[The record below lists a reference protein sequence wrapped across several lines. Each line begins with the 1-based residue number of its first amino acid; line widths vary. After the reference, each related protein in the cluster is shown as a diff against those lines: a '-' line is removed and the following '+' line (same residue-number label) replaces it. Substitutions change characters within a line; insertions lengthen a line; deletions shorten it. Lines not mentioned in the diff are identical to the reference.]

1 MSEDPTRPVSVAELL
16 ARNGTI
22 GSPPVSGHRR
32 RKRRNAVSVAE
43 LTGEL
48 PVIRTGEIPMVVE
61 DESGDFDE
69 PQGFDDA
76 GVEVVSETVVYSS
89 ADVSYADVDDT
100 SATAVPD
107 SSASKDFSPGYDE
120 TPGYAGILQDEE
132 RPTYV
137 ETTTYVAT
145 DTVSYADTP
154 SYDYSTSEVESAP
167 VESGPLPE
175 VALPAEAALVS
186 PPVAGEIAVRDEVV
200 AERLTE
206 PRAKAG
212 RPPLS
217 SIPLPRRRRGPE
229 RSHDPRP
236 RRRSTGPEPARPA
249 PRASGAEQM
258 SPDPVDEAVDLSELV
273 AEQGPDPAELRSYLK
288 SSTATLFFGETVAD
302 DLARRGEVVTSGSDD
317 YEADDDDRQSDDG
330 ADESD
335 DAADDGVDTPR
346 RGALSVLG
354 TSLVAVVQSLVAVVF
369 GAGLFIG
376 FDQLWRWNNIV
387 ALALSALVIAA
398 LMIGVHVV
406 RKTEDFV
413 SILIAALVGI
423 LVTFGPLALQST

>member
-1 MSEDPTRPVSVAELL
+1 MNEDPTRPVSVAELL

-43 LTGEL
+43 LTGEI
-48 PVIRTGEIPMVVE
+48 PVIRTGEIPVAVD
-61 DESGDFDE
+61 DEPADTEPESFDE
-69 PQGFDDA
+69 DSADPA
-76 GVEVVSETVVYSS
+76 SETVIVYSS
-89 ADVSYADVDDT
+89 AEVSYAGVDDT
-100 SATAVPD
+100 PVAAVPD
-107 SSASKDFSPGYDE
+107 YSDYQDYTPGYDE
-120 TPGYAGILQDEE
+120 DLTGGEAGG
-132 RPTYV
+132 
-137 ETTTYVAT
+137 YVAAT
-145 DTVSYADTP
+145 GYDET
-154 SYDYSTSEVESAP
+154 SYDEVAGEVESAP
-167 VESGPLPE
+167 VDSESLPE
-175 VALPAEAALVS
+175 TTYPETEPADPDLPA
-186 PPVAGEIAVRDEVV
+186 GIAVSDEV
-200 AERLTE
+200 ATERRTE
-206 PRAKAG
+206 PRIRAP

-236 RRRSTGPEPARPA
+236 RRRDTAPESALLRS
-249 PRASGAEQM
+249 SGAERM
-258 SPDPVDEAVDLSELV
+258 SPDPVDEALDISELV
-273 AEQGPDPAELRSYLK
+273 ADQVPDPAELRSYLK

-302 DLARRGEVVTSGSDD
+302 DLARRGEVVDSGYGDSGDYDDASDHD
-317 YEADDDDRQSDDG
+317 ADGGEYERADDS
-330 ADESD
+330 
-335 DAADDGVDTPR
+335 DDGVDAPR

-354 TSLVAVVQSLVAVVF
+354 TSLVAVVQSLFAVVF

-413 SILIAALVGI
+413 STLIAALVGI